1 MIMDAEMLLRA
12 VDYIQRGKKS
22 CEDAAENLLNHEPAL
37 SYYRG
42 KAKAFSEVLSF
53 LELIDKMKVRI
64 KKLNDNAVLPT
75 KAHATDAGFDL
86 YCTST
91 EVNWGTRKLT
101 CHTGLAFEIPDG
113 YVGLIFPRSS
123 VSNKPLMMA
132 NSVGVI
138 DSGYRGEVTAKFN
151 ITGMNEIYANNYQVG
166 DKIAQMIII
175 PYPEIEFEE
184 VESLSDSDRGTGG
197 YGSTGR

>member
-1 MIMDAEMLLRA
+1 MLLRV
-12 VDYIQRGKKS
+12 VDYVQRGKKS

-42 KAKAFSEVLSF
+42 KARAFSEVLKF

-64 KKLNDNAVLPT
+64 KKLNDNAMMPT

-86 YCTST
+86 YCTSKEIDWT
-91 EVNWGTRKLT
+91 KRQIV
-101 CHTGLAFEIPDG
+101 CHTGLAFEIPEG

-132 NSVGVI
+132 NSVGVV
-138 DSGYRGEVTAKFN
+138 DSCYRGEVTAKFN
-151 ITGMNEIYANNYQVG
+151 ITDTRQSAFAHYQEG
-166 DKIAQMIII
+166 DRIAQMIII

-184 VESLSDSDRGTGG
+184 TDSLSESDRGTGG

>member
-1 MIMDAEMLLRA
+1 MDREMLLRA

-42 KAKAFSEVLSF
+42 KAKAFSEVLVF

-64 KKLNDNAVLPT
+64 KKLNDNAMMPT
-75 KAHATDAGFDL
+75 KAHAADAGFDL
-86 YCTST
+86 YCTSKEIDWT
-91 EVNWGTRKLT
+91 KRQIV
-101 CHTGLAFEIPDG
+101 CHTGLAFEIPEG
-113 YVGLIFPRSS
+113 YVGLMFPRSS

-132 NSVGVI
+132 NSVGVV

-151 ITGMNEIYANNYQVG
+151 ITDTRQSAFAHYQEG
-166 DKIAQMIII
+166 DRIAQMIII

-184 VESLSDSDRGTGG
+184 TDSLSESDRGTGG

>member
-1 MIMDAEMLLRA
+1 MLLRA
-12 VDYIQRGKKS
+12 VDYVQRGKKS

-42 KAKAFSEVLSF
+42 KAKAFSEVLKF

-64 KKLNDNAVLPT
+64 KKLNDNAVMPS
-75 KAHATDAGFDL
+75 KAHAADAGFDL
-86 YCTST
+86 YCTSKEIDWT
-91 EVNWGTRKLT
+91 KRQIV
-101 CHTGLAFEIPDG
+101 CHTGLAFEIPEG

-132 NSVGVI
+132 NSVGVV
-138 DSGYRGEVTAKFN
+138 DSCYRGEVTTKFN
-151 ITGMNEIYANNYQVG
+151 ITDTRQSAFAHYQEG
-166 DKIAQMIII
+166 DRIAQMIII

-184 VESLSDSDRGTGG
+184 TDSLSDSDRGTGG

>member
-1 MIMDAEMLLRA
+1 MDDEMLLRV
-12 VDYIQRGKKS
+12 VDYVQRGKKS
-22 CEDAAENLLNHEPAL
+22 CEDAAENLLNHEPSL

-42 KAKAFSEVLSF
+42 KAKAFSEVLGF

-64 KKLNDNAVLPT
+64 KKLNDNAVMPT

-86 YCTST
+86 YCTSKEIDWT
-91 EVNWGTRKLT
+91 KRQIV
-101 CHTGLAFEIPDG
+101 CHTGLAFEIPEG

-132 NSVGVI
+132 NSVGVV
-138 DSGYRGEVTAKFN
+138 DSCYRGEVTTKFN
-151 ITGMNEIYANNYQVG
+151 ITDTRQSAFAHYQEG
-166 DKIAQMIII
+166 DRIAQMIII

-184 VESLSDSDRGTGG
+184 TDSLSESDRGTGG

>member
-1 MIMDAEMLLRA
+1 MDAEMLLRV
-12 VDYIQRGKKS
+12 VDYVQRGKKS

-42 KAKAFSEVLSF
+42 KAKAFSEVLAF

-64 KKLNDNAVLPT
+64 KKLNEKAVIPT

-86 YCTST
+86 YCTSR
-91 EVNWGTRKLT
+91 EVNWEKRQLV
-101 CHTGLAFEIPDG
+101 CHTGLAFEIPEG
-113 YVGLIFPRSS
+113 YVGLLFPRSS
-123 VSNKPLMMA
+123 VSNKPLMMS
-132 NSVGVI
+132 NSVGVVG
-138 DSGYRGEVTAKFN
+138 SCYRGEVTAKFN
-151 ITGMNEIYANNYQVG
+151 ITDTRQSSFSHYQEG
-166 DKIAQMIII
+166 DRIAQMIII

-184 VESLSDSDRGTGG
+184 ADSLSESDRGTGG

>member
-1 MIMDAEMLLRA
+1 MDAEMLLRV
-12 VDYIQRGKKS
+12 VDYVQRGKKS

-42 KAKAFSEVLSF
+42 KAKAFSEVLAF

-64 KKLNDNAVLPT
+64 KKLNEKAVIPT

-86 YCTST
+86 YCTSR
-91 EVNWGTRKLT
+91 EVNWEKRQLV
-101 CHTGLAFEIPDG
+101 CHTGLAFEIPEG
-113 YVGLIFPRSS
+113 YVGLLFPRSS

-132 NSVGVI
+132 NSVGVV
-138 DSGYRGEVTAKFN
+138 DSCYRGEVTAKFN
-151 ITGMNEIYANNYQVG
+151 ITDTRQSAFSHYQEG
-166 DKIAQMIII
+166 DRIAQMIII

-184 VESLSDSDRGTGG
+184 ADSLSESDRGTGG

>member
-1 MIMDAEMLLRA
+1 
-12 VDYIQRGKKS
+12 
-22 CEDAAENLLNHEPAL
+22 
-37 SYYRG
+37 
-42 KAKAFSEVLSF
+42 
-53 LELIDKMKVRI
+53 MKVKI
-64 KKLNDNAVLPT
+64 KKLNENAVVPT

-86 YCTST
+86 YCTSK
-91 EVNWGTRKLT
+91 EVNWEKRQLV

-113 YVGLIFPRSS
+113 YVGLLFPRSS

-151 ITGMNEIYANNYQVG
+151 ITGMNEIYASNYQVG
-166 DKIAQMIII
+166 DKIVQMIII
-175 PYPEIEFEE
+175 PYPKIEFVEA
-184 VESLSDSDRGTGG
+184 ESLSDSDRGTVG

>member
-1 MIMDAEMLLRA
+1 
-12 VDYIQRGKKS
+12 
-22 CEDAAENLLNHEPAL
+22 
-37 SYYRG
+37 
-42 KAKAFSEVLSF
+42 
-53 LELIDKMKVRI
+53 MKVRI
-64 KKLNDNAVLPT
+64 KKLNDNAVMPT

-86 YCTST
+86 YCTGKEIDWT
-91 EVNWGTRKLT
+91 KRQLV

-123 VSNKPLMMA
+123 VSSKPLMMA
-132 NSVGVI
+132 NSVSVI

-151 ITGMNEIYANNYQVG
+151 ITGMHEIYANNYQVG

-184 VESLSDSDRGTGG
+184 ADSLSDSERGTGG

>member
-1 MIMDAEMLLRA
+1 MEGAINSL
-12 VDYIQRGKKS
+12 K
-22 CEDAAENLLNHEPAL
+22 N
-37 SYYRG
+37 
-42 KAKAFSEVLSF
+42 
-53 LELIDKMKVRI
+53 KMKVKI
-64 KKLNDNAVLPT
+64 KKVDHNAIIPI

-86 YCTST
+86 YCTSM
-91 EVNWGTRKLT
+91 EVNWGTRLLI

-113 YVGLIFPRSS
+113 YVGLLFPRSS

-138 DSGYRGEVTAKFN
+138 DSGYRGEVTAKFK
-151 ITGMNEIYANNYQVG
+151 ITCINEIYANDYEVG

-184 VESLSDSDRGTGG
+184 ADSLSESDRGTGG

>member
-1 MIMDAEMLLRA
+1 MDAEMLLRV
-12 VDYIQRGKKS
+12 VDYVQRGKKS

-42 KAKAFSEVLSF
+42 KAKAFSEVLAF

-64 KKLNDNAVLPT
+64 KKLNEKAVIPT

-86 YCTST
+86 YCTSR
-91 EVNWGTRKLT
+91 EVNWEKRQLV
-101 CHTGLAFEIPDG
+101 CHTGLAFEIPEG
-113 YVGLIFPRSS
+113 YVGLLFPRSS
-123 VSNKPLMMA
+123 VSNKPLMMS
-132 NSVGVI
+132 NSVGVV
-138 DSGYRGEVTAKFN
+138 DSCYRGEVTAKFN
-151 ITGMNEIYANNYQVG
+151 ITDTRQSAFSHYQEG
-166 DKIAQMIII
+166 DRIAQMIII

-184 VESLSDSDRGTGG
+184 ADSLSESDRGTGG